1 MRCVVY
7 PGTFDPLTLGHLDL
21 IERALNL
28 FDQVIVAISTGT
40 GKAPLFSADERVK
53 MAKSAVSQYQNVI
66 VKPFSGLLVDFFAQ
80 VDADAVL
87 RGLRAVSDFEYEFQ
101 MAAINRKLNHQV
113 ETIFLTPA
121 EKYTSISSTM
131 VREVAKIDPHRITSL
146 VPDVVIEALKDKF
159 KLSID

>member
-1 MRCVVY
+1 MHRVVY

-21 IERALNL
+21 IERALHL
-28 FDQVIVAISTGT
+28 FDEVVVAISTGT
-40 GKAPLFSADERVK
+40 GKAPLFSVNERVE
-53 MAKSAVSQYQNVI
+53 MAEAALINYDNVF
-66 VKPFSGLLVDFFAQ
+66 VKPFEGLLVDFFSE

-101 MAAINRKLNHQV
+101 MAAINRKLNTKV

-131 VREVAKIDPHRITSL
+131 VREVAKIDPHRIASL
-146 VPDVVIEALKDKF
+146 VPDVVVQALKDKF
-159 KLSID
+159 K

>member
-1 MRCVVY
+1 MRTVVY

-28 FDQVIVAISTGT
+28 FDEVIVAISTGT
-40 GKAPLFSADERVK
+40 AKAPLFSVDERVR
-53 MAKSAVSQYQNVI
+53 MVQAAVIDYKNVV
-66 VKPFSGLLVDFFAQ
+66 VKPFDGLLVDFFEQ
-80 VDADAVL
+80 VNANAVL

-101 MAAINRKLNHQV
+101 MAAINRKLNYHV

-131 VREVAKIDPHRITSL
+131 VREVAKIDPHRIASL

-159 KLSID
+159 R